1 MNRIWN
7 HYAGGMLAIA
17 ILLSCVWVASVVFV
31 PTGAH
36 AGLRCQ
42 YIVEKT
48 QSNRG
53 IQQAN
58 LNSAAS
64 AGYKLAQQTA
74 AQTVLVK
81 CS

>member
-1 MNRIWN
+1 MNRKII
-7 HYAGGMLAIA
+7 YLAGIA
-17 ILLSCVWVASVVFV
+17 AALGIALIVAALVGSAS
-31 PTGAH
+31 PAN

-48 QSNRG
+48 QANRS

-81 CS
+81 CQ